1 MSEETSRGPGDGGDG
16 ADHRSG
22 QLQALA
28 FLGRW
33 VLLALAV
40 VLAAWSTPDV
50 ELRDG
55 ATSALVV
62 AALIALANVVTQL
75 GLQALPHPDSLLP
88 LALLTLAVNGLAVWV
103 VSAVTPRLEID
114 GALAAVTFALM
125 VTVFS
130 VGLSW
135 WSARLLRR
143 WRRR

>member
-1 MSEETSRGPGDGGDG
+1 MSEQTSRDG

-33 VLLALAV
+33 LLLAVAV

-135 WSARLLRR
+135 WTARLLRR
-143 WRRR
+143 WRGR